1 MTQPASVQEVLS
13 KLLDLLDRLG
23 IRGALIG
30 GLAVATWGS
39 PRSTEDID
47 LLAEVAA
54 SQELEAALRA
64 GGWRVSWHRGGSD
77 DPIPLLL
84 RLEWVHGGP
93 EVDVICTTRPWERAI
108 LDRAV
113 QVTLPGG
120 ARVPVVAPADLI
132 VLKLMAGGP
141 QDLVDVADLLR
152 RPGAMPELEE
162 RAAERGVLDLLRSV
176 RKAIE
181 TD

>member
-1 MTQPASVQEVLS
+1 MTQPASLQEVLS
-13 KLLDLLDRLG
+13 KFLDLLDREG

-47 LLAEVAA
+47 LLAELAQ
-54 SQELEAALRA
+54 SPELEDAMRA
-64 GGWRVSWHRGGSD
+64 EGWRVSWHRGGRE

-84 RLEWVHGGP
+84 RLESVHVGP
-93 EVDVICTTRPWERAI
+93 KIDVICATRHWERAI

-120 ARVPVVAPADLI
+120 RRVPVVTPEDLI
-132 VLKLMAGGP
+132 VLKLLAGGP
-141 QDLVDVADLLR
+141 QDLIDVADLLTR
-152 RPGAMPELEE
+152 CGPMPELEG
-162 RAAERGVLDLLRSV
+162 RAAERGVLDLLRRV
-176 RKAIE
+176 RE
-181 TD
+181 TIQTD